1 MDAGSMAAAGLPV
14 RPGWRVE
21 AAATL
26 RLALPIVLTNL
37 SQMALALTETVLLGR
52 LGTEALAAGLLAV
65 SLHFALL
72 APGFGLALAAAPL
85 QAQARGAGRLAG
97 AAGRGWVRAMRRAT
111 RAAFWACA
119 IMLVPTWLLLWE
131 SAAVLRALGQD
142 PALAALAQDY
152 TRAAMFGM
160 PGFCGF
166 VVLRGF
172 LAAMERPAAAMWVS
186 FAAVALNLPLAWLL
200 IFPAGLGVLGAGLS
214 IAIANLGMLLALVV
228 LIRRDRVFRR
238 FRLFGRVWRLDA
250 GRLREVFVVGLPI
263 AATMLLE
270 IGVFTA
276 AAFAMGWFG
285 TVAVAAH
292 AIAIQTASATFMVPM
307 GIGQAATARVGLAIG
322 AGDPRGAARAGWVAV
337 ALGAGF
343 MATMALVLVVASSA
357 IARLFLDP
365 GDPQSGAVAALGAT
379 LLIIAGAFQMGDGIQ
394 VVAAGALRGL
404 KDTRVP
410 MLFAALGYWGIGLPF
425 GLLVARYGGLGP
437 PGVWAGLGV
446 GLALVAGMMLLRWRR
461 LSREAA
467 AVPAVNRYPAE

>member
-1 MDAGSMAAAGLPV
+1 MDAGSMAAAGPPV
-14 RPGWRVE
+14 RPGWRAE
-21 AAATL
+21 AGATA
-26 RLALPIVLTNL
+26 RLAGPIVLTNL

-52 LGTEALAAGLLAV
+52 LGTEALAAGMLAV

-85 QAQARGAGRLAG
+85 QAQARGARRLPG
-97 AAGRGWVRAMRRAT
+97 ATGRGWVREMRRAT
-111 RAAFWACA
+111 RAALWACA
-119 IMLVPTWLLLWE
+119 IMLVPTWVLLWE
-131 SAAVLRALGQD
+131 SAAVLRTLGQD
-142 PALAALAQDY
+142 AALAALAQDY

-172 LAAMERPAAAMWVS
+172 LAAMERPGAAMWVA
-186 FAAVALNLPLAWLL
+186 FGAVALNLPLAWAL

-250 GRLREVFVVGLPI
+250 GRLKDVFGVGLPI
-263 AATMLLE
+263 AGVMLLE

-292 AIAIQTASATFMVPM
+292 AIAIQTASASFMVPM

-322 AGDPRGAARAGWVAV
+322 AGDPHGAARAGWVAV

-343 MATMALVLVVASSA
+343 MATMALLLVTAAPA
-357 IARLFLDP
+357 IAWLFLDAA
-365 GDPQSGAVAALGAT
+365 DQQSAEVAALGAT
-379 LLIIAGAFQMGDGIQ
+379 LLVIAGAFQLGDGIQ

-425 GLLVARYGGLGP
+425 GLVIARYAGMGP
-437 PGVWAGLGV
+437 PGVWVGLGV
-446 GLALVAGMMLLRWRR
+446 GLALVAAMMLLRWRR
-461 LSREAA
+461 LSAA
-467 AVPAVNRYPAE
+467 AAPALSRFRAG

>member
-1 MDAGSMAAAGLPV
+1 MDAGSMAAAGAPV
-14 RPGWRVE
+14 RPGWRAE
-21 AAATL
+21 AVATL
-26 RLALPIVLTNL
+26 QLAGPIVLTNL

-52 LGTEALAAGLLAV
+52 LGTGALAAGLLAV
-65 SLHFALL
+65 SLNFALL

-85 QAQARGAGRLAG
+85 QAQARGEGRRAGV
-97 AAGRGWVRAMRRAT
+97 AARGWVRAMRRAT

-119 IMLVPTWLLLWE
+119 IMLVPTWALLWE
-131 SAAVLRALGQD
+131 AAAVLRAFGQD
-142 PALAALAQDY
+142 PVLAALAQDY
-152 TRAAMFGM
+152 TRAAMFGV

-186 FAAVALNLPLAWLL
+186 IGAVVLNVPLAWLL

-214 IAIANLGMLLALVV
+214 IAVVNLGMLLTLVM

-250 GRLREVFVVGLPI
+250 ARLREVFAVGLPI

-292 AIAIQTASATFMVPM
+292 AIAIQTASSTFMVPM

-343 MATMALVLVVASSA
+343 MAAMALVLVTTAPLIAS
-357 IARLFLDP
+357 LFLDAS
-365 GDPQSGAVAALGAT
+365 DPQSAAVAALGAS
-379 LLIIAGAFQMGDGIQ
+379 LLVIAGAFQMGDGIQ

-425 GLLVARYGGLGP
+425 GLLVAHFGGLGP
-437 PGVWAGLGV
+437 QGVWIGLGV

-461 LSREAA
+461 LSAAAAAA
-467 AVPAVNRYPAE
+467 AVSRSRAG